1 MKKALAFL
9 ILSAMALSV
18 SACGKSEKSS
28 AESAKTAAEEAVS
41 EDKEAESGEEM
52 FDKPGSDEESIVFDE
67 KVQFAGYPVGI
78 DGFSDMDPYSFASR
92 AVGVYK
98 LENSGNTDEYEPDL
112 YLEIYNVGGNLY
124 GFYSQWGYAA
134 IEFLPEDPD
143 EFASADAVS
152 VPVKT
157 LTFSNQSNAG
167 QYWSD
172 GEPARLTMNI
182 TDEGLRFTD
191 YNELS
196 GESVLPA
203 DADFVRLDEK
213 MGYVPSFDYMSS
225 VYSASEIAG
234 SRGIELMDNPH
245 DIVGIWRTLGSEDF
259 APVFEFT
266 KDGLVQIYMKNYGE
280 EVMLYR
286 GTYCTAAESVNG
298 GTQIYMVVMA
308 LGWSSEPH
316 EFNLCYRLTEDG
328 EVQCLAGD
336 GRFGEDVLW
345 ENALLLP
352 IKADQIPKFSWA
364 DIGEPKEFGE

>member
-9 ILSAMALSV
+9 ILSAIIV
-18 SACGKSEKSS
+18 SATACEKTENTSAQSAKAEAQDAVS
-28 AESAKTAAEEAVS
+28 AEEEP
-41 EDKEAESGEEM
+41 EENPYNE
-52 FDKPGSDEESIVFDE
+52 PGSDEESIVFDE
-67 KVQFAGYPVGI
+67 KIQFAGYPVGI
-78 DGFSDMDPYSFASR
+78 DGFSDTDPDSFASR
-92 AVGVYK
+92 AVGAYK
-98 LENSGNTDEYEPDL
+98 LEKTETTDEYEPDS

-124 GFYSQWGYAA
+124 GFYSEWGYAA
-134 IEFLPEDPD
+134 IEFFAEDPD
-143 EFASADAVS
+143 EFASKDAFS

-167 QYWSD
+167 EYWSD
-172 GEPARLTMNI
+172 GLPAELTMNI
-182 TDEGLRFTD
+182 TDKGLRFTD

-196 GESVLPA
+196 GESYLPA
-203 DADFVRLDEK
+203 DADFVRLDEE
-213 MGYVPSFDYMSS
+213 MGYAPSFDYKSR
-225 VYSASEIAG
+225 VYSASDIAAAK
-234 SRGIELMDNPH
+234 GIELTDNPH
-245 DIVGIWRTLGSEDF
+245 DIVGIWRTLGSEDY

-298 GTQIYMVVMA
+298 TQIYMSVMA

-316 EFNLCYRLTEDG
+316 LFSFCYDMAENG

-345 ENALLLP
+345 ENAVLLP
-352 IKADQIPKFSWA
+352 IKATDIPRFSWA
-364 DIGEPKEFGE
+364 DIGEPEFGE